1 LSDGVLQEKPVHVAV
16 IMDGNGRWA
25 KSRGLPR
32 VAGHREGVNSV
43 RELVEVAGEL
53 GIGYLTLYTFSSEN
67 WERPKAEVSALM
79 NLLLS
84 TIRKEVER
92 LHASNVQVRALGF
105 LEHLPSGPRKGL
117 EEAIGKT
124 RNNTGLVLSLAL
136 SYGSR
141 QEIAHAVNR
150 ILADGHTQVDEALI
164 SRYLFTADLPDPD
177 LLIRTGGEYRL
188 SNFLLWQLAYT
199 EIYVCDSP
207 WPEFRRQQFMDAL
220 KVYGNRERRFGRT
233 SEQLQT

>member
-1 LSDGVLQEKPVHVAV
+1 MPDSTPPGIPRHVAV

-79 NLLLS
+79 GLLLS
-84 TIRKEVER
+84 TIRREVDR
-92 LHASNVQVRALGF
+92 LHGNNVQVRALGF
-105 LEHLPSGPRKGL
+105 LDHLPAAPRKGL
-117 EEAIGKT
+117 EEAIERT
-124 RNNTGLVLSLAL
+124 RDNTGLVLGLAL

-141 QEIAHAVNR
+141 QELVHAVNR
-150 ILADGHTQVDEALI
+150 ILADGHASVDEDLV
-164 SRYLFTADLPDPD
+164 SRYLFTAGMPDPD

-199 EIYVCDSP
+199 EIYVCDRP
-207 WPEFRRQQFMDAL
+207 WPEFRRPQFMDAL

-233 SEQLQT
+233 SEQLHP